1 MEGLLAPARYIRRS
15 TGVKV
20 IKCEGVFFAGIW
32 SKKASASGDTSDL
45 ILSTTKQLSNFDKE
59 PFCNPYIS

>member
-20 IKCEGVFFAGIW
+20 IKFMVSSCSF
-32 SKKASASGDTSDL
+32 L
-45 ILSTTKQLSNFDKE
+45 LYRSTYRSHKLRRKTTRKPGTVTHKTNLEKDDS
-59 PFCNPYIS
+59 

>member
-20 IKCEGVFFAGIW
+20 IKVKSDEYWREKHAKTPNSIEDINNLRRANYAFD
-32 SKKASASGDTSDL
+32 SGKNCTL
-45 ILSTTKQLSNFDKE
+45 R
-59 PFCNPYIS
+59 

>member
-20 IKCEGVFFAGIW
+20 IKVIKDMIHPSLRKFL
-32 SKKASASGDTSDL
+32 SKILPSVNYATEYRNFL
-45 ILSTTKQLSNFDKE
+45 IKIRKFSQ
-59 PFCNPYIS
+59 